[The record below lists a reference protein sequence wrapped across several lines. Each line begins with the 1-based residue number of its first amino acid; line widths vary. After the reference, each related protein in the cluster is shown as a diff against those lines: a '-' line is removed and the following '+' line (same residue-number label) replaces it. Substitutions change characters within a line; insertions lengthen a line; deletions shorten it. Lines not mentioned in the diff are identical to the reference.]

1 MLILLTVTF
10 FKGSSKPIFTLP
22 ASTRAILHKGKM
34 RYLKK
39 KKKRTKGRHE
49 TDPSPLRDAIL
60 EQYNYDLTLILPRS
74 CTSVFGFLLLH

>member
-49 TDPSPLRDAIL
+49 TDPSPLRDTIL